1 MDIYDSI
8 QKANEERK
16 DIVKSFFGNESTPEL
31 VKRVEGDIEKGKRA
45 NIGEIRIYGGIPYKK
60 VSATGNTNKDWVRVK
75 DSEGKA
81 IESEKKNFDRPYL
94 RDINLDGDIKY
105 LQSHID
111 SIKSDLKLEE
121 KHQILKD
128 SDLEEMRYAIGY
140 LENKI
145 KSKEK
150 EIKDPIDD
158 VVSTDME
165 KKVLKNLIDQLYAE
179 PGFSDVG
186 VKDLASETKLSVNEV
201 KGVIGSLTKKGI
213 VSVGDKD
220 FGGLIY
226 LNHKYYYLHPEWGKQ
241 SNVKEDKNYKV
252 RQETDKAYKLEK
264 DGILFWVQKRWVDK
278 NGNLTKSGIESFEEA
293 IKSKKKFEED
303 SEYIFS
309 NNIKFLGYSN
319 SGNAVKLSI
328 NINNGIRAS
337 DIEFY
342 VPKETFELKEN
353 KVGIKQGMLNQKI
366 KEIENKNRVVKISS
380 LDVVKET
387 DKAYGISSYVEDF
400 HTEKEINHI
409 IWVPKSM
416 SKKNDDGSLN
426 VYLWMIDNAIEENK
440 SYHRHGAYQY
450 VTLGGGI
457 RNGYTDVP
465 LILKN

>member
-8 QKANEERK
+8 QKANKEKE

-60 VSATGNTNKDWVRVK
+60 ISSTGNAHKDWVRVK

-241 SNVKEDKNYKV
+241 SNVKEDKSS
-252 RQETDKAYKLEK
+252 EEK
-264 DGILFWVQKRWVDK
+264 
-278 NGNLTKSGIESFEEA
+278 
-293 IKSKKKFEED
+293 
-303 SEYIFS
+303 
-309 NNIKFLGYSN
+309 
-319 SGNAVKLSI
+319 
-328 NINNGIRAS
+328 
-337 DIEFY
+337 
-342 VPKETFELKEN
+342 KE
-353 KVGIKQGMLNQKI
+353 
-366 KEIENKNRVVKISS
+366 
-380 LDVVKET
+380 VKE
-387 DKAYGISSYVEDF
+387 YG
-400 HTEKEINHI
+400 EIAIFDLPNYDDETI
-409 IWVPKSM
+409 
-416 SKKNDDGSLN
+416 DDGSMVIEKRKNGTYYGRNQKWDFEAKDLSELN
-426 VYLWMIDNAIEENK
+426 KKLQKW
-440 SYHRHGAYQY
+440 
-450 VTLGGGI
+450 
-457 RNGYTDVP
+457 GYTKLVSGS
-465 LILKN
+465 L